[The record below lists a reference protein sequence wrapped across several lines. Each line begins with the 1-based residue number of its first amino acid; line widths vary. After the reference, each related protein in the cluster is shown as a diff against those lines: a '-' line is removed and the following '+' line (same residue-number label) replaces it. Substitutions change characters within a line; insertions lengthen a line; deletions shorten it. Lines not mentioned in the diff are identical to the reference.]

1 MLAPAAENQTA
12 APPYS
17 HPRRLPAHL
26 SISLH
31 HKSSSPE
38 EKPSREPV
46 AWKGMHGPSK
56 LLGGHQSSRESNKSG
71 ESTGLN
77 LQKWFDYS
85 NERPHTG
92 LHTTFQDSKFPRNQV
107 TSPDSI
113 ANHLFT
119 VVQMNHRI
127 SCRRRVPTL
136 RMMHTDRESHFLATS
151 SQRLLVQLPM
161 AVVQKNIGV

>member
-1 MLAPAAENQTA
+1 MLAPAAENQAA

-46 AWKGMHGPSK
+46 AWKGMLGPSK
-56 LLGGHQSSRESNKSG
+56 LLEGNQSSRESNKSR

-127 SCRRRVPTL
+127 SCRRRVPTP
-136 RMMHTDRESHFLATS
+136 RMMHTDRESHFLVTS
-151 SQRLLVQLPM
+151 SPGLLVQLPM